1 MKVRSMNPAA
11 SGASASVSQT
21 DTSSSLYITTS
32 SAKYGTTEVIRSKPV
47 RLRSGRAYSRT
58 ASRQG
63 AASVISRAVSQLLA
77 AATAASPA
85 VASGGDHPVAVAV
98 HALRLRLPATT
109 AARRLALRHAEAGS
123 SELPV
128 EIEVSGHAR
137 HIARLI
143 VRDERDADA
152 RAAGACGSPDA
163 VDVGLTVV
171 RHVEVDHVRDVVDIE
186 AAGSDVGGHEHRAA
200 SVLEAGEGA
209 LALALALVAV
219 HRRGGDVARLQ
230 ALHETVSAALGADE
244 HERAPDVVAAE
255 LLDQVV
261 DLGLVVDADEAMLHV
276 VLALL
281 GRTVLVTARIG
292 RVDVSHAAN
301 LAIERCREEQRL
313 ALARGL
319 GDDAI
324 DDRAEAHVEHAVGLV
339 EDEDAYLRKVD
350 GAAGDEVLEAAG
362 GGHDDVRLAGELR
375 LALQACASVDGD
387 DVQSAGMRDVAD
399 LLDDLR
405 GKLTRRGEHERCLL
419 RAVRVEPVD
428 DRNSEGK
435 RLA

>member
-1 MKVRSMNPAA
+1 MNVRSMNPAV

-21 DTSSSLYITTS
+21 ETSSSLYITTS

-77 AATAASPA
+77 AATAAASPA

-109 AARRLALRHAEAGS
+109 AARRLALRHAETGS

-186 AAGSDVGGHEHRAA
+186 AAGSDVGG
-200 SVLEAGEGA
+200 
-209 LALALALVAV
+209 
-219 HRRGGDVARLQ
+219 D
-230 ALHETVSAALGADE
+230 
-244 HERAPDVVAAE
+244 
-255 LLDQVV
+255 
-261 DLGLVVDADEAMLHV
+261 
-276 VLALL
+276 
-281 GRTVLVTARIG
+281 
-292 RVDVSHAAN
+292 
-301 LAIERCREEQRL
+301 
-313 ALARGL
+313 
-319 GDDAI
+319 
-324 DDRAEAHVEHAVGLV
+324 
-339 EDEDAYLRKVD
+339 
-350 GAAGDEVLEAAG
+350 
-362 GGHDDVRLAGELR
+362 
-375 LALQACASVDGD
+375 
-387 DVQSAGMRDVAD
+387 
-399 LLDDLR
+399 
-405 GKLTRRGEHERCLL
+405 
-419 RAVRVEPVD
+419 
-428 DRNSEGK
+428 
-435 RLA
+435 